1 VLFDRDTIDLR
12 IAKGLRKP
20 CYSTHTNTSSNS
32 AEYAAFVSSSKSHGL
47 SDLEGDQHSCPIVQ
61 IEAVCGPAGS
71 ADSSSLASSGV
82 SQFVSLETSGKAI
95 VWAATHTS
103 SVPLKGENVDFGLSP
118 WGKIKLVRQR
128 VLYGSDGKTHNLHF
142 AVCVQLCQYL
152 LQHYRK
158 IPYFHTRCR
167 RLR

>member
-118 WGKIKLVRQR
+118 WGKIKLVRQCR
-128 VLYGSDGKTHNLHF
+128 DSCPLQVPPIPGLGGSLRWLTRPVLPGLPRP
-142 AVCVQLCQYL
+142 AAELV
-152 LQHYRK
+152 
-158 IPYFHTRCR
+158 
-167 RLR
+167 